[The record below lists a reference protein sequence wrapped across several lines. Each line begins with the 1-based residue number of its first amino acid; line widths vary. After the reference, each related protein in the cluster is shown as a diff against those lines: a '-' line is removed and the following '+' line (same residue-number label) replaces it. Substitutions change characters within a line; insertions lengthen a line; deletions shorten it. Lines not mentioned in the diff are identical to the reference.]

1 MPLSFTGASTYISRS
16 IATNAFGTVI
26 VYGISTDSLISL
38 NSGVSFSQLDGA
50 NVRSGTLA
58 RSTTISTDG
67 RVIAKILNNDNGGQY
82 GLSIFIYNGTGYTRY
97 DKYRTTAGGA
107 QILPDSVCISG
118 DGLTGWVWYLISG
131 SRYLYKFS
139 VNPDTSSITYNDNTT
154 FVQAFS
160 AVTRVATTYTGNS
173 LYYIASNFAYKYS
186 NGYLSGP
193 LTGDAVCVH
202 VTLDN
207 RYVIFGLNMSPI
219 KLYLSSDYGESF
231 SLKTT
236 DVTMS
241 ANTLIDIFIS
251 IDGNK
256 IYILTWDYFY
266 EVDPYTY
273 RYTSRTFRTTTNS
286 ATTRFLDFSV
296 SMNGLHAICAG
307 TTGYMITT
315 KSTIATN
322 FTMGIN
328 KLDLTHYF
336 VKSPTTPND
345 STIDTNYYVNGQNLS
360 QYLQYMDASY
370 NPVMVPYRR
379 NNTSICKYFLTY

>member
-1 MPLSFTGASTYISRS
+1 MPLSFTGAYSFNSRS

-26 VYGISTDSLISL
+26 VYGISSDSYIFLD
-38 NSGVSFSQLDGA
+38 SGVNYSLLDDA
-50 NVRSGTLA
+50 NIQTGTVA

-67 RVIAKILNNDNGGQY
+67 RVIAKILNNNFSGQY

-97 DKYRTTAGGA
+97 DKFRTTGGV

-139 VNPDTSSITYNDNTT
+139 VNPDTFSVIHNDTT
-154 FVQAFS
+154 FVQAFG
-160 AVTRVATTYTGNS
+160 AVTRVATNYTGNI
-173 LYYIASNFAYKYS
+173 LYYIANNLAYKYS
-186 NGYLSGP
+186 NGSLSGP
-193 LTGDAVCVH
+193 LTSNVVCVH

-207 RYVIFGLNMSPI
+207 RYVIFGVNVSPI
-219 KLYLSSDYGESF
+219 KLYLSTDYGESF

-266 EVDPYTY
+266 EVDPNTY

-296 SMNGLHAICAG
+296 SMHGLHAICAG

-336 VKSPTTPND
+336 VKSPTAPNG
-345 STIDTNYYVNGQNLS
+345 STIDTDYYVNGQNLS

-370 NPVMVPYRR
+370 NPVVVPYRR